1 MKVLYIYRHPDM
13 GFSIGRVF
21 HSIEQEM
28 RQYCEVKS
36 LYLPMSNYKPI
47 SLWKNI
53 HAVFDILKK
62 EHFDIV
68 HITGTEH
75 YLLPFL
81 KKFRVV
87 LTIHDLVF
95 IENVKNPVKKL
106 YKWLFWLCLP
116 IKFADEI
123 TCISNETRRK
133 VLLQVNTNKIHVI
146 YNPIDPAFVYTPK
159 NFNKRKPV
167 ILHIGTLWNKN
178 LIRSIESLKNIS
190 CHLRI
195 IGQIEKEIKNLL
207 DKYKID
213 YSNVCNLSDEE
224 IRQEYINC
232 DIVNFPSIYEGFG
245 MPIIEGQQTG
255 RIVITSSIQPLKEIS
270 GGAVF
275 FVNPFDEQSIN
286 SAYIEAIEND
296 KLRNTIIQQG
306 LENVKRFHLKNIV
319 QQYLNIYN
327 MIKV

>member
-95 IENVKNPVKKL
+95 IENVKKSCKKT
-106 YKWLFWLCLP
+106 
-116 IKFADEI
+116 IQMV
-123 TCISNETRRK
+123 
-133 VLLQVNTNKIHVI
+133 VLAMPTNK
-146 YNPIDPAFVYTPK
+146 
-159 NFNKRKPV
+159 
-167 ILHIGTLWNKN
+167 
-178 LIRSIESLKNIS
+178 
-190 CHLRI
+190 
-195 IGQIEKEIKNLL
+195 
-207 DKYKID
+207 
-213 YSNVCNLSDEE
+213 VC
-224 IRQEYINC
+224 R
-232 DIVNFPSIYEGFG
+232 
-245 MPIIEGQQTG
+245 
-255 RIVITSSIQPLKEIS
+255 
-270 GGAVF
+270 
-275 FVNPFDEQSIN
+275 
-286 SAYIEAIEND
+286 
-296 KLRNTIIQQG
+296 
-306 LENVKRFHLKNIV
+306 
-319 QQYLNIYN
+319 
-327 MIKV
+327 